1 MMGDQ
6 EKLRKN
12 LEALAA
18 LLVDIEKQL
27 ESESNS
33 VKGRIREL
41 HQQCLLE
48 LALLK
53 SAENNGSE

>member
-1 MMGDQ
+1 MGDQ
-6 EKLRKN
+6 NKLRED

-18 LLVDIEKQL
+18 LLTDIAKQL
-27 ESESNS
+27 ESESGR
-33 VKGRIREL
+33 GRIREL

-53 SAENNGSE
+53 NAENNEAE

>member
-1 MMGDQ
+1 MRDQ

-18 LLVDIEKQL
+18 LLIDIEKQL
-27 ESESNS
+27 ESEGDC
-33 VKGRIREL
+33 VKARIREL

-48 LALLK
+48 MALLK